1 MKEDITKIINTIK
14 ILGIDM
20 IDNAK
25 SGNPGITLG
34 AAPIMYTL
42 YANHININPSDPTWY
57 NRDRFVMSSAHGS
70 ALLYATLYLA
80 GYNIKLEDL
89 TKYRRLNSNMP
100 GYPELNKTSG
110 VDYTTGPLGE
120 GLAAAVGMA
129 MAEKYLASTLNNI
142 VKKQRLIN
150 HNIYCLVSDGD
161 LETGLSLEAASLAG
175 QYNLGNLIVLYDSND
190 MTQDGEMTKSNKE
203 NILKRFDACGWQT
216 DFVSDGTSIDKIN
229 KAIKRA
235 KRVANKP
242 SIIEIKTIIGKDSFN
257 QGTNIVHDKP
267 LSLDDMK
274 NLRTTL
280 KINSNKFEVMKS
292 TVDKFRNLI
301 HKRCDKNYQL
311 WQEYYTEF
319 KKTNIKEVQNFVNFI
334 ENKDLGFDFNA
345 NNFKIQ
351 ATYEEELR
359 ESNSKIMNI
368 IASKTPFFLGGSSDL
383 FSACK
388 TYLSRESDFTSKSY
402 YGKNIYFG
410 VREHAMGNI
419 INGMATYGLIPFG
432 STFLKYFDYQKD
444 ALVSAAIMNIPVVY
458 IYTHDGVAISE
469 DGPISS
475 SFEQLTTLR
484 SIPNLLILRPGDINE
499 VIGSWDVII
508 NQKRPTALIIS
519 KENIH
524 ILGGTKSN
532 QVSKGAYIV
541 RKEKNKL
548 DGIIITSG
556 LELTTSLIIAEE
568 LSNEY
573 DLRVVSCVSQE
584 LFQETDDA
592 YKQEVLKG
600 SDKIIA
606 IEASNSMSWLRYTS
620 EDKII
625 GINKF
630 STSGHPKEVLKA
642 LDFDT
647 DTIKERIIN
656 ILKK

>member
-42 YANHININPSDPTWY
+42 YANHINVNPSDPTWY

-80 GYNIKLEDL
+80 GYDIKLEDL

-129 MAEKYLASTLNNI
+129 MSEKYIASTLNNI

-190 MTQDGEMTKSNKE
+190 MTQDGEITKSNKE

-216 DFVSDGTSIDKIN
+216 DFVSDGTSVDKID

-235 KRVANKP
+235 KRVTNKP

-274 NLRTTL
+274 NLRTAL
-280 KINSNKFEVMKS
+280 KINTGKFEVMKS

-301 HKRCDKNYQL
+301 HKRCDKNYKL

-334 ENKDLGFDFNA
+334 ENKNLGFEFNA

-368 IASKTPFFLGGSSDL
+368 IASRTPFFLGGSSDL

-388 TYLSRESDFTSKSY
+388 TYLTRESDFTSKSY

-419 INGMATYGLIPFG
+419 INGMATYGLITFG

-484 SIPNLLILRPGDINE
+484 SIPNLLTLRPGDINE

-592 YKQEVLKG
+592 YKQEVLGG
-600 SDKIIA
+600 SAKIIA

-620 EDKII
+620 QDKII
-625 GINKF
+625 GIDKF

-642 LDFDT
+642 LDFDI

>member
-1 MKEDITKIINTIK
+1 M
-14 ILGIDM
+14 
-20 IDNAK
+20 
-25 SGNPGITLG
+25 
-34 AAPIMYTL
+34 
-42 YANHININPSDPTWY
+42 
-57 NRDRFVMSSAHGS
+57 V
-70 ALLYATLYLA
+70 
-80 GYNIKLEDL
+80 
-89 TKYRRLNSNMP
+89 
-100 GYPELNKTSG
+100 
-110 VDYTTGPLGE
+110 
-120 GLAAAVGMA
+120 
-129 MAEKYLASTLNNI
+129 
-142 VKKQRLIN
+142 
-150 HNIYCLVSDGD
+150 
-161 LETGLSLEAASLAG
+161 
-175 QYNLGNLIVLYDSND
+175 
-190 MTQDGEMTKSNKE
+190 
-203 NILKRFDACGWQT
+203 
-216 DFVSDGTSIDKIN
+216 
-229 KAIKRA
+229 
-235 KRVANKP
+235 
-242 SIIEIKTIIGKDSFN
+242 
-257 QGTNIVHDKP
+257 
-267 LSLDDMK
+267 
-274 NLRTTL
+274 
-280 KINSNKFEVMKS
+280 
-292 TVDKFRNLI
+292 
-301 HKRCDKNYQL
+301 
-311 WQEYYTEF
+311 
-319 KKTNIKEVQNFVNFI
+319 
-334 ENKDLGFDFNA
+334 
-345 NNFKIQ
+345 
-351 ATYEEELR
+351 
-359 ESNSKIMNI
+359 
-368 IASKTPFFLGGSSDL
+368 
-383 FSACK
+383 
-388 TYLSRESDFTSKSY
+388 
-402 YGKNIYFG
+402 
-410 VREHAMGNI
+410 NI
-419 INGMATYGLIPFG
+419 INGIATYGLIPFG

-592 YKQEVLKG
+592 YKQEVLEG